1 MSWVRSGELRP
12 VGKFWG
18 RGAVMV
24 VLFMIPVLILAMI
37 AVFPAWP
44 YNRNWTYYPSGGL
57 GAILALT
64 VVLLLLNRI

>member
-1 MSWVRSGELRP
+1 
-12 VGKFWG
+12 
-18 RGAVMV
+18 MV

-44 YNRNWTYYPSGGL
+44 YNRTWTYYPSGGL
-57 GAILALT
+57 GAILVLT